1 MIQQIE
7 HKPNF
12 WVLKSI
18 LDIDRSFQTIESYKD
33 RIGETYNYDSKVAN
47 SQQIKTN
54 DYAIIINKKK
64 ILGLGK
70 IQTILINKGTKIII
84 KCPECGSSTI
94 DTRKT
99 LKPTYRCNKGHSFN
113 TPESK
118 KIAVNLY
125 SAIYNN
131 SYLDLQN
138 STNVSLIDI
147 RPYYTNGYNQNMS
160 MQRLDNSIIG
170 LFQEAIGFFKIG
182 TGDRVNLTAEAADEK
197 PEDSY
202 TNNNT
207 DERASINRQ
216 IKERRGQ
223 KKFREDLR
231 KRYGSRC
238 IITECTILD
247 ILEAAHIAP
256 YRGPNDNNPSNG
268 LLLRADIHTLFD
280 LNLIGI
286 EPSTFKIHLSDAIK
300 LSEYQYLQNKELNI
314 SAKKPS
320 NDSIK
325 NRWEQFQ
332 NLTNAKQKK

>member
-1 MIQQIE
+1 MIQYIE
-7 HKPNF
+7 NYRRL
-12 WVLKSI
+12 WILKSV

-33 RIGETYNYDSKVAN
+33 QVGESYNYDSKVAN
-47 SQQIKTN
+47 SKQIKAN
-54 DYAIIINKKK
+54 DYAIIIDKNR
-64 ILGLGK
+64 ILGLAK
-70 IQTILINKGTKIII
+70 IQNIILTSGTKFIR
-84 KCPECGSSTI
+84 KCPECGSTTI

-113 TPESK
+113 VPDSK
-118 KIAVNLY
+118 EIDVKLY

-131 SYLDLQN
+131 NYLDLYN
-138 STNVSLIDI
+138 SNNVSLMDL

-160 MQRLDNSIIG
+160 MQLLDYNAIE
-170 LFQEAIGFFKIG
+170 LFQEADDFFKTDINIQA
-182 TGDRVNLTAEAADEK
+182 NLLADAANEYL
-197 PEDSY
+197 ENTY
-202 TNNNT
+202 TNNNI

-231 KRYGSRC
+231 KRYDSRC
-238 IITECTILD
+238 MITECTILD

-286 EPSTFKIHLSDAIK
+286 EPDTFIIHLSDKIK
-300 LSEYQYLQNKELNI
+300 LSEYQYLQNKVLNI
-314 SAKKPS
+314 STKKPS
-320 NDSIK
+320 NHSLK

-332 NLTNAKQKK
+332 NLKDGKQKK